1 MLLSSLPD
9 ERDCWELTK
18 KLWPPWHT
26 CPAVGT
32 ICSPGD
38 PDTVLY
44 PNPQI
49 SSKNKLESCLREIE
63 YWREKEIQEQR
74 NTGEIPWNVPAS
86 QVKLSKDQFNRCKKR
101 WMVHFMEN
109 ESNERTRQLYYWL
122 MENTHLRGKN
132 QDIHQHLRR
141 TFNAY
146 LHEAMGVPQVALTLL
161 MVGATPENLRHVLD
175 EWLNHKTSSSHDNAL
190 RKSAKKSKRER
201 QLKKAVQEA
210 RYACRRAEKIV
221 QWVHDNRNV
230 WWRLSPEE
238 RELWY
243 AHKAGRLQEARR
255 RADEE
260 FNRSV
265 DKSDSAVGC
274 MLSAMNVSVQG
285 F

>member
-1 MLLSSLPD
+1 
-9 ERDCWELTK
+9 
-18 KLWPPWHT
+18 
-26 CPAVGT
+26 
-32 ICSPGD
+32 
-38 PDTVLY
+38 
-44 PNPQI
+44 
-49 SSKNKLESCLREIE
+49 
-63 YWREKEIQEQR
+63 
-74 NTGEIPWNVPAS
+74 
-86 QVKLSKDQFNRCKKR
+86 
-101 WMVHFMEN
+101 MEN

-122 MENTHLRGKN
+122 MESTDLRGKN

-146 LHEAMGVPQVALTLL
+146 LHEAMGVPQVALALL
-161 MVGATPENLRHVLD
+161 HVGATPQNLRHVLD

-190 RKSAKKSKRER
+190 RKSAKKSKRQW
-201 QLKKAVQEA
+201 QLKKAAQEA

-221 QWVHDNRNV
+221 RWVHDNRNV

-243 AHKAGRLQEARR
+243 AHQAGRLQEARR